1 MWRRMAIV
9 MRAVAQGQSLTT
21 AAIESG
27 FSSSAHLS
35 SAFKSMFGLSASEV
49 IAMGVALDI
58 SEDRVE
64 ALGSIKVQKK

>member
-1 MWRRMAIV
+1 
-9 MRAVAQGQSLTT
+9 
-21 AAIESG
+21 
-27 FSSSAHLS
+27 
-35 SAFKSMFGLSASEV
+35 MFGLSASEV